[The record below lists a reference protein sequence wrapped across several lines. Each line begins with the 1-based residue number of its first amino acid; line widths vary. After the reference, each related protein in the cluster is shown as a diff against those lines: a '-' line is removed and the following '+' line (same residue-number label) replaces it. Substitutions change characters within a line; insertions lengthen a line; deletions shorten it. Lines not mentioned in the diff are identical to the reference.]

1 MKKTYSQYVQE
12 ANKTLDEAALKGEIT
27 ADGIFSSAY
36 FLGGPI
42 GSFIAGSTGLL
53 SPFILGPLIAV
64 GLYAGYK
71 KLVRKFQQ
79 IRYNCK
85 DAKNPNECLKKARMK
100 EAREN
105 LKYLKLIENHGSPK
119 DQKKVKKEIDRLN
132 KLIKQIRTTPASL
145 NYWDMYQQ
153 QQNTKKR

>member
-1 MKKTYSQYVQE
+1 MKKTYSQYLQE
-12 ANKTLDEAALKGEIT
+12 ANKTLEEAALKGEIT
-27 ADGIFSSAY
+27 ADGIFNSSF

-42 GSFIAGSTGLL
+42 GAFIAGSTGLL

-64 GLYAGYK
+64 GLYTGYK
-71 KLVRKFQQ
+71 KLVKKFQQ

-85 DAKNPNECLKKARMK
+85 DDKNPNECLKKARIK
-100 EAREN
+100 EAKEN
-105 LKYLKLIENHGSPK
+105 LKYLKLIENQGSPE

-132 KLIKQIRTTPASL
+132 KLIIQIRTTPASL

-153 QQNTKKR
+153 QNTKKR